1 MKCNDY
7 DDLAFRHTRYSTLVL
22 AINLLTETGGR
33 IRDANIYENKIK
45 TKFVIMFGKIIFK
58 PLRKRRFNLMI

>member
-7 DDLAFRHTRYSTLVL
+7 DDLAFRHTSTLVL

-45 TKFVIMFGKIIFK
+45 TKFLKIFGK
-58 PLRKRRFNLMI
+58 NNV